1 MKKEQTWIRKR
12 HRFFTEL
19 ARFILTPVVRRKY
32 GLKPEPFLA
41 QCDRAYLI
49 LFNHQTPFDQ
59 FFVGMSF
66 KGPVYYVAT
75 EDIFSNGF
83 VSSLLRF
90 AVAPIP
96 IVKQTTDLKAVKTC
110 IRVAKEGGTIAIAP
124 EGNRTYSGRTGYIN
138 PAIAGLAKKLRL
150 PIALYR
156 IEGGYGVQP
165 RWSDKTRK
173 GSMRSYV
180 SRVIEPEEY
189 ADLTTDALLREIQ
202 TGLYVDERET
212 VGIYRSNR
220 RAEYLERAA
229 YVCPFCGLS
238 KFESSGNTI
247 ACSTCGRRIEYG
259 EDMRLKGTGFD
270 FPFEFYGDWYDYQ
283 CQFVNGLDLSADSD
297 KPLFTDAANLYDVV
311 LNHKKVL
318 LRKNAAVR
326 LYGDRVEIGEGDPL
340 VLPFSEM
347 RAAAVLGRNKLNLY
361 VGEHTYQ
368 FKGGKQFNAL
378 KYVNLYHHFK
388 NTDRGDVNGQFLGL

>member
-1 MKKEQTWIRKR
+1 MKKDRKWIKKR

-19 ARFILTPVVRRKY
+19 ARVVMTPIIRKTY
-32 GLKPEPFLA
+32 GLVPEKFRE
-41 QCDRAYLI
+41 QGDRAYLV
-49 LFNHQTPFDQ
+49 LFNHQTPSDQ

-66 KGPVYYVAT
+66 RGPIYYVAT
-75 EDIFSNGF
+75 EDLFSNGF

-138 PAIAGLAKKLRL
+138 PAIASLAKKLGL

-173 GSMRSYV
+173 GTMRSYV
-180 SRVIEPEEY
+180 SHVIEPEEY
-189 ADLTTDALLREIQ
+189 AAMTSEALLDAIR
-202 TGLYVDERET
+202 TGLFVDERET
-212 VGIYRSNR
+212 GGTYRSNR

-238 KFESSGNTI
+238 KFESSGSVI
-247 ACSTCGRRIEYG
+247 ACDRCGRRIEYG
-259 EDMRLKGTGFD
+259 EDLRLKGIGFD

-283 CQFVNGLDLSADSD
+283 CDFINALDPAAHTD
-297 KPLFTDAANLYDVV
+297 KPLFTDEANLFDVV
-311 LNHKKVL
+311 LNRKKVL
-318 LRKNAAVR
+318 LKKRAAIR
-326 LYGDRVEIGEGDPL
+326 LFGDRVEIDADEPI
-340 VLPFSEM
+340 VLPFAEM

-361 VGEHTYQ
+361 FGEHTYQ
-368 FKGGKQFNAL
+368 FKGDKRFNAL

-388 NTDRGDVNGQFLGL
+388 NTDRGDKDGKFLGL